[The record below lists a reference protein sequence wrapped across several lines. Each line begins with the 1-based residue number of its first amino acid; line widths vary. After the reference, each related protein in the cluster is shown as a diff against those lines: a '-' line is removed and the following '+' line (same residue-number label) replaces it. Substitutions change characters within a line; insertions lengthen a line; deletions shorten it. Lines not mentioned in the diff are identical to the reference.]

1 MSRRSKFANALR
13 TPAHT
18 TIGNTSPRTPTA
30 RSSNPVRIRARRGT
44 QRICNHAAPRRQN
57 EPRKRLVSIGNRN
70 RRKAALQL
78 HNRNQF
84 NGTRTTRSKIQIEE
98 EHMTR
103 PNDAAAP
110 TRTPRAPRA
119 TTAPTG
125 TPRVPRPTTAPK
137 PDKDNRDSAV
147 PARPTK
153 PPRTKQK
160 RDANYRAQDYQDAS
174 ATGNH
179 LIATFLATPGNRERA
194 QETSNRLLQKATLAT
209 IRRSRSLTQTQL
221 AQALGVSQSRVVE
234 IEHQQDLQL
243 STLAR
248 YAQATGGTIN
258 IEINYPDG
266 TRIQL
271 NKAS

>member
-1 MSRRSKFANALR
+1 
-13 TPAHT
+13 
-18 TIGNTSPRTPTA
+18 
-30 RSSNPVRIRARRGT
+30 
-44 QRICNHAAPRRQN
+44 
-57 EPRKRLVSIGNRN
+57 
-70 RRKAALQL
+70 
-78 HNRNQF
+78 
-84 NGTRTTRSKIQIEE
+84 
-98 EHMTR
+98 MTR
-103 PNDAAAP
+103 LNDAAAP
-110 TRTPRAPRA
+110 TPHVPRSTAASAPRS
-119 TTAPTG
+119 
-125 TPRVPRPTTAPK
+125 TTAPK
-137 PDKDNRDSAV
+137 PDKDNRKSAIPV
-147 PARPTK
+147 RPAK

-160 RDANYRAQDYQDAS
+160 SDASYRAQDYQDAS

-179 LIATFLATPGNRERA
+179 LIASFLATPGNRERA
-194 QETSNRLLQKATLAT
+194 QETSNRLLKKATLAT

>member
-1 MSRRSKFANALR
+1 
-13 TPAHT
+13 
-18 TIGNTSPRTPTA
+18 
-30 RSSNPVRIRARRGT
+30 
-44 QRICNHAAPRRQN
+44 
-57 EPRKRLVSIGNRN
+57 
-70 RRKAALQL
+70 
-78 HNRNQF
+78 
-84 NGTRTTRSKIQIEE
+84 
-98 EHMTR
+98 MTR
-103 PNDAAAP
+103 PKDAAAP
-110 TRTPRAPRA
+110 TRTS
-119 TTAPTG
+119 
-125 TPRVPRPTTAPK
+125 RVPRPTTAPK
-137 PDKDNRDSAV
+137 PDKDNRDSAI
-147 PARPTK
+147 PARPAK

-160 RDANYRAQDYQDAS
+160 SDENYRAQDYQDAS

-179 LIATFLATPGNRERA
+179 LIASFLATPGNLERA